1 MSRCKQL
8 CFYFQEEP
16 RRTGLENESRGSE
29 NSKMVHVTTI
39 NSGKIIEK
47 KHKGE
52 SKGVQF

>member
-52 SKGVQF
+52 SKGVHF